1 MFDFQSRHDDDFCQ
15 RLHFV
20 LRSYTAT
27 LEGLRTKDDST
38 SNLLTLLQALDRL
51 RVAQRQLASQL
62 TNDTSRVR
70 VSSIDKNDVE
80 NALKSDSDD
89 SMLIAIGPSSS
100 SVNGNT
106 HELLPKKSKS
116 VFKMFHKR
124 NKDFACSSESKSAP
138 LRARHSV
145 PDLVAMNDR
154 SIAIAP
160 AAIKT
165 RTKSLT
171 NLAVH
176 LEYFSVP
183 SLLENMTRFL
193 TELDGIC
200 DTIERSLLK
209 SISQKIADWALQPWS
224 ASKESELA
232 KVTEGMR
239 EGLKSIMASGNAP
252 SPLVNP
258 VQTGE
263 LLVSVDSNGCYIL
276 PSAHFPLLLTF
287 NVDSKPRDRA
297 ADPTRPSSFLR
308 EEQLY
313 RTKVEIVAIRGSASP
328 MKAYKNGTSDGNDRM
343 VRSYV
348 VQAAVAGNIQETGR
362 SVSLD
367 EKSKVHSWEKDGILT
382 FDTRSHW
389 GAPQTLSLG
398 VSAITIGDDG
408 HDQVVRSDEKG
419 KLHYTTD
426 VGHCWV
432 DMKPLWERIAKSGV
446 SNGSNK
452 PVALTVSCHAQVWSL
467 ENTEPFDQHGELIN
481 GMSPVPERLELE
493 LRVTNELLMFEQAHS
508 GYQSRKRMLLYKH
521 DDDLRQEMFAIQ
533 FINICDLLLK
543 ASGLDLKLLTFRCI
557 PVGFK
562 RGFIEWI
569 PGSVPLSDICQPFG
583 GVVLMKSPSD
593 ESENRREGK
602 ISEREDPLSGV
613 AKAGLFKY
621 QSLPRSPT
629 NQTAPFMG
637 RDRENSLTNNPIQD
651 FFRST
656 AYDPDA
662 PYFIQRELMENYV
675 KSCAGYCVITYL
687 LGVGDRHLD
696 NLLLHQSGHFFHCD
710 YSFILGN
717 DPKKY
722 LPMRITEHMIQ
733 GMGGRESDNYAR
745 FLSLAGAT
753 FIALRRHENVRV
765 ILSMVRLMVPSVL
778 PDVSV
783 NQNPHE
789 ALHGILERLHLDLS
803 DEKAISYMEQLIEES
818 VCSKLWIAVDAMHS
832 IGKRF

>member
-1 MFDFQSRHDDDFCQ
+1 M
-15 RLHFV
+15 
-20 LRSYTAT
+20 
-27 LEGLRTKDDST
+27 
-38 SNLLTLLQALDRL
+38 TLLQALDRL
-51 RVAQRQLASQL
+51 RAAQRQLASQL
-62 TNDTSRVR
+62 TSDTSRVR
-70 VSSIDKNDVE
+70 VSSLDRSGVE
-80 NALKSDSDD
+80 KVLKSNSDD
-89 SMLIAIGPSSS
+89 SMLIAISPR
-100 SVNGNT
+100 NGNSPSMN
-106 HELLPKKSKS
+106 EILPKKSKS
-116 VFKMFHKR
+116 VFKLFHKK
-124 NKDFACSSESKSAP
+124 NKDVVYSSEKSDS
-138 LRARHSV
+138 LRTRHSV
-145 PDLVAMNDR
+145 PDLVTM
-154 SIAIAP
+154 SSGTTAIAP
-160 AAIKT
+160 SAIRT

-171 NLAVH
+171 SLAVH

-239 EGLKSIMASGNAP
+239 EGLKNIMASGNPP

-258 VQTGE
+258 VHAGE

-287 NVDSKPRDRA
+287 NVDLKPSERTA
-297 ADPTRPSSFLR
+297 GSTRPRSFLR

-313 RTKVEIVAIRGSASP
+313 RTKVEIVGIRGSASP
-328 MKAYKNGTSDGNDRM
+328 MKAYKNGGHDGK

-348 VQAAVAGNIQETGR
+348 VQAAVAGNIQESGR
-362 SVSLD
+362 SIPSD
-367 EKSKVHSWEKDGILT
+367 EKSKIHTWQEDGILI
-382 FDTRSHW
+382 FDTRSYW

-398 VSAITIGDDG
+398 VSAITIGIDG

-419 KLHYTTD
+419 KLHYSTD
-426 VGHCWV
+426 IGHCWV

-446 SNGSNK
+446 SNGPKAPS
-452 PVALTVSCHAQVWSL
+452 LTVSCHAQVWSL
-467 ENTEPFDQHGELIN
+467 ENTESFDQYGELTN
-481 GMSPVPERLELE
+481 GMAPVPERLELE
-493 LRVTNELLMFEQAHS
+493 LRVTNEILTFDQPYS

-583 GVVLMKSPSD
+583 GVGLMKSPSD
-593 ESENRREGK
+593 ESENRREGR
-602 ISEREDPLSGV
+602 SAEREDPLSGV

-629 NQTAPFMG
+629 NQSVPVKG
-637 RDRENSLTNNPIQD
+637 KDRANSLTNNPIQD
-651 FFRST
+651 FFRSM

-662 PYFIQRELMENYV
+662 PYFIQREVMENYV

-710 YSFILGN
+710 YSFILGI

-789 ALHGILERLHLDLS
+789 ALDGILERLHLDLS

-818 VCSKLWIAVDAMHS
+818 VCSKLWIAVDAIHS